1 MRKFAEK
8 HLKLILKKLLKWQSR
23 ILFILIAQP
32 ITQNTPK
39 MANYDYDKVNREGFM
54 QFFRDDEKINEL
66 TADDRMEIFR
76 TILVGS
82 SDITKKLLNDVISDY
97 SVSSLKVIDIEN
109 DQE

>member
-1 MRKFAEK
+1 
-8 HLKLILKKLLKWQSR
+8 
-23 ILFILIAQP
+23 
-32 ITQNTPK
+32 

-54 QFFRDDEKINEL
+54 WFFRDDEKLNEL
-66 TADDRMEIFR
+66 TPDDRMEIFR